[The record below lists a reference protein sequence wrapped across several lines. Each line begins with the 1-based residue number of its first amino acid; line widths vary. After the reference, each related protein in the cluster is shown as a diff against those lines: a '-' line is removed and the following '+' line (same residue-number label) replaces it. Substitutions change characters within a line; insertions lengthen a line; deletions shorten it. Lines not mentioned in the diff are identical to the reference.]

1 MSIKVP
7 YISKIHRW
15 KRDDITCPGPDNPGF
30 TPGLYRELVLGVL
43 ARVKK
48 DRQFIRETETGK
60 YYKRRH
66 GKQFIVT
73 NSHRNEH

>member
-7 YISKIHRW
+7 YISKIRRW

-43 ARVKK
+43 AKVKK
-48 DRQFIRETETGK
+48 TD
-60 YYKRRH
+60 
-66 GKQFIVT
+66 
-73 NSHRNEH
+73 NS

>member
-43 ARVKK
+43 AKVKK
-48 DRQFIRETETGK
+48 TD
-60 YYKRRH
+60 
-66 GKQFIVT
+66 
-73 NSHRNEH
+73 NS